1 VSDWNI
7 IVLSLFSATYLPLFW
22 FVGMR
27 IASEDILRKS
37 KFYEADPN
45 VLVPGWAK
53 TCTTVF
59 CVLHYCLFIIPLTM
73 IDWLHGLAAF
83 GAGILLLVFLP
94 LFRKSYMPVFKAR
107 CARSQE
113 RPFNRS
119 IINSCV
125 EGLDFWLKM
134 LCLAFIHIT

>member
-1 VSDWNI
+1 MSDWNI
-7 IVLSLFSATYLPLFW
+7 IVLSLFTATYLPLFW

-37 KFYEADPN
+37 KFYEVDPN

-83 GAGILLLVFLP
+83 GAGILLLVF
-94 LFRKSYMPVFKAR
+94 KAHAVR
-107 CARSQE
+107 VHRGDPSTG
-113 RPFNRS
+113 RLLIR
-119 IINSCV
+119 V
-125 EGLDFWLKM
+125 LK
-134 LCLAFIHIT
+134 A

>member
-1 VSDWNI
+1 MSDWNI

-37 KFYEADPN
+37 KFYEVDPN

-94 LFRKSYMPVFKAR
+94 LFRKSYYSGKAICLFLKHTL
-107 CARSQE
+107 CAFTGETLQQ
-113 RPFNRS
+113 
-119 IINSCV
+119 V
-125 EGLDFWLKM
+125 DY
-134 LCLAFIHIT
+134 

>member
-1 VSDWNI
+1 MSDWNI

-37 KFYEADPN
+37 KFYEVDPN

-59 CVLHYCLFIIPLTM
+59 CVLHYCLFLIPLTM

-94 LFRKSYMPVFKAR
+94 FFRKSYMPVFKAHAMR
-107 CARSQE
+107 VHRRDPSTG
-113 RPFNRS
+113 RLLIR
-119 IINSCV
+119 V
-125 EGLDFWLKM
+125 LK
-134 LCLAFIHIT
+134 AKTFG